1 MSSAT
6 KPAEVA
12 IPTGADEMR
21 KFLKRAENGD
31 ESTLPVLWK
40 MLKDPATV
48 DRFGG
53 NLAYQAELA
62 LIRASVGD
70 NLAFREAL
78 VRKLELLRA
87 DLAGK
92 APTPIER
99 LLVERVVACW
109 LQVQV
114 ADIRTAQGNDLSLP
128 WAEYYQHRMNHA
140 HRRYL
145 SALKALALVRKL
157 AVPVLK
163 VDLPPK
169 HVNGSDPGPDWQQER
184 VRTNGRFHRENG
196 TVADC
201 GTVLTIA
208 PNRTGMARM
217 EPR

>member
-48 DRFGG
+48 GWFGG

-70 NLAFREAL
+70 NLAFREAARPQAA
-78 VRKLELLRA
+78 VAAGRPGREGPNPHRA
-87 DLAGK
+87 VAGR
-92 APTPIER
+92 ARCR
-99 LLVERVVACW
+99 LLAASAGCRHPHRPGEPLVLTLGRVLPAPDQPRPSTSPCRPQGPG
-109 LQVQV
+109 LGPQVGRSRPESGPSPE
-114 ADIRTAQGNDLSLP
+114 D
-128 WAEYYQHRMNHA
+128 
-140 HRRYL
+140 
-145 SALKALALVRKL
+145 
-157 AVPVLK
+157 
-163 VDLPPK
+163 
-169 HVNGSDPGPDWQQER
+169 VNGSDPGPDWQQER
-184 VRTNGRFHRENG
+184 VRTDGRFHRENG
-196 TVADC
+196 TVAAG

>member
-40 MLKDPATV
+40 MLKDPETV
-48 DRFGG
+48 NRFG
-53 NLAYQAELA
+53 NLAFQAEHSF
-62 LIRASVGD
+62 IRAAAGK
-70 NLAFREAL
+70 NLPFREGL
-78 VRKLELLRA
+78 TCKLELLRA
-87 DLAGK
+87 ELGGK
-92 APTPIER
+92 NPTPIER

-109 LQVQV
+109 LQVQD
-114 ADIRTAQGNDLSLP
+114 ADVRTAQGNDLSLP
-128 WAEYYQHRMNHA
+128 WAEYYQRRMNHA

-163 VDLPPK
+163 LDLPPK
-169 HVNGSDPGPDWQQER
+169 HVNGSGPGPDRIHEH
-184 VRTNGRFHRENG
+184 VSTNGRFHQENG
-196 TVADC
+196 TVAAAGRC
-201 GTVLTIA
+201 
-208 PNRTGMARM
+208 
-217 EPR
+217 